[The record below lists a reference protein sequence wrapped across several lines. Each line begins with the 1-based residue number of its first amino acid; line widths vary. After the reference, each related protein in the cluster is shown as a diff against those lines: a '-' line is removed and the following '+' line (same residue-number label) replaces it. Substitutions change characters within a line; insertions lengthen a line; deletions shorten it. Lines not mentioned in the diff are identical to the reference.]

1 MMIFKKIQ
9 YAISVAL
16 PALVLILS
24 CAKVNN
30 NNTLTENA
38 TLKFTVSGYKLLDM
52 AKDGSWFAG
61 YDETN
66 YKVAGF
72 SGTNGSKIWEY
83 TIPKVW
89 VNTYEGPE
97 EVQDWVSYG
106 AKITEDG
113 NYILLACEYTKKILT
128 KTGTVIFNAD
138 SFNYGD
144 RSYSLA
150 GPADISGDGSYFV
163 QGNPLTLFT
172 QTGQVVWCKAGDQYG
187 SSSNNMAISRNGSH
201 VARDDGDVYLYDFSG
216 NLVRRIPD
224 NEIVSNFIKFSPE
237 GNLIFWGGL
246 GGGKVIDLM
255 GNTIHLETT
264 NDYYGVFDMA
274 IPESDSLLFVA
285 LVGKVKLYTLSSTSS
300 LLWENDSTSGRVFS
314 VDVSSDGSLFGA
326 IGDWGN
332 VYIFDRN
339 GQILFFANQ
348 DGGSGGI
355 IRISANGKYFCAQG
369 DGGKI
374 YYYEM
379 K

>member
-1 MMIFKKIQ
+1 MIFKKIQ
-9 YAISVAL
+9 YAISLAL

-72 SGTNGSKIWEY
+72 SGANGSKIWEY
-83 TIPKVW
+83 TIPKVL
-89 VNTYEGPE
+89 VNTYAGPE

-106 AKITEDG
+106 AKITDDG

-138 SFNYGD
+138 SFNYGN

-187 SSSNNMAISRNGSH
+187 SSSNNVAISRNGSY

-274 IPESDSLLFVA
+274 KPESDSLLFVA

-314 VDVSSDGSLFGA
+314 VDASSDGSLLGA
-326 IGDWGN
+326 IGDWGY

-339 GQILFFANQ
+339 GQILFSANQ
-348 DGGSGGI
+348 DGSSGGI
-355 IRISANGKYFCAQG
+355 IRISTNGKYFCAQG

>member
-1 MMIFKKIQ
+1 MIFKKIQ
-9 YAISVAL
+9 YAISLAL

-72 SGTNGSKIWEY
+72 SGANGSKIWEY

-89 VNTYEGPE
+89 VNTYAGPE

-106 AKITEDG
+106 AKITDDG
-113 NYILLACEYTKKILT
+113 NYIFLGCEYTKKMLT

-138 SFNYGD
+138 SFNYGN

-187 SSSNNMAISRNGSH
+187 SLSNNVAINRNGSY

-224 NEIVSNFIKFSPE
+224 NEIVSDFIKFSPE

-264 NDYYGVFDMA
+264 HDYYGVFDMA

-314 VDVSSDGSLFGA
+314 VDASSDGSLLGA
-326 IGDWGN
+326 IGDWGY

-339 GQILFFANQ
+339 GQILYSANQ

>member
-1 MMIFKKIQ
+1 MIFKKIQ
-9 YAISVAL
+9 YAISLAL

-89 VNTYEGPE
+89 INTYEGPE

-106 AKITEDG
+106 AKITDDG

-138 SFNYGD
+138 SFYYGN

-187 SSSNNMAISRNGSH
+187 SLSNNVAISRNGSY

-224 NEIVSNFIKFSPE
+224 NEIVSNFIKFSPK

-246 GGGKVIDLM
+246 GGGKVIDIM

-264 NDYYGVFDMA
+264 DDYYGVLDMA

-285 LVGKVKLYTLSSTSS
+285 LVGKAKLYTLSSTSS

-314 VDVSSDGSLFGA
+314 VDASKDGSLLGA
-326 IGDWGN
+326 IGDWGY

-339 GQILFFANQ
+339 GQILFSANQ

>member
-1 MMIFKKIQ
+1 MIFKKIQ
-9 YAISVAL
+9 YAISLAL
-16 PALVLILS
+16 PALMLILS

-61 YDETN
+61 YDEIN

-89 VNTYEGPE
+89 INTYAGPE

-106 AKITEDG
+106 AKITDDG
-113 NYILLACEYTKKILT
+113 NYIFLACEYTKKILT

-138 SFNYGD
+138 SFYYGN

-172 QTGQVVWCKAGDQYG
+172 QTGQVIWCKAGDQYG
-187 SSSNNMAISRNGSH
+187 SLSNNVAISRNGSY

-224 NEIVSNFIKFSPE
+224 NEIVSNFIKFSPK

-285 LVGKVKLYTLSSTSS
+285 LVGKVKLYSLSSTSS
-300 LLWENDSTSGRVFS
+300 LLWENDSASGRVFS
-314 VDVSSDGSLFGA
+314 VDASSDGSLLGA
-326 IGDWGN
+326 IGDWGY

-339 GQILFFANQ
+339 GQILFSAKQ
-348 DGGSGGI
+348 DGSSGGI

>member
-9 YAISVAL
+9 YAISLAL
-16 PALVLILS
+16 PAWVLILS

-106 AKITEDG
+106 AKITDDG
-113 NYILLACEYTKKILT
+113 NYIFLACEYTKKILT

-187 SSSNNMAISRNGSH
+187 SLSNNVAISRNGSY

-216 NLVRRIPD
+216 NLLRRIPD

-264 NDYYGVFDMA
+264 NDHYGVFDMA
-274 IPESDSLLFVA
+274 IPENDSLLFVA

-314 VDVSSDGSLFGA
+314 VDVSSDGSLLGA
-326 IGDWGN
+326 IGDWGY

-339 GQILFFANQ
+339 GQILFSANQ

>member
-1 MMIFKKIQ
+1 MIFKKIQ

-72 SGTNGSKIWEY
+72 NGANGSKIWEY

-89 VNTYEGPE
+89 VNTYAGPE

-128 KTGTVIFNAD
+128 ETGTVIFNAD
-138 SFNYGD
+138 SFNYGSS
-144 RSYSLA
+144 SYSLA

-172 QTGQVVWCKAGDQYG
+172 QTGQVIWCKADDQYG
-187 SSSNNMAISRNGSH
+187 ASSNNVAISRNGSY
-201 VARDDGDVYLYDFSG
+201 VASEYGDVYLYDFSG
-216 NLVRRIPD
+216 NLLRRIPK
-224 NEIVSNFIKFSPE
+224 NEIVSDFIKFSPE

-255 GNTIHLETT
+255 GNTIHMETT

-274 IPESDSLLFVA
+274 IPENDSLLFVA

-314 VDVSSDGSLFGA
+314 VDASSDGSLLGA
-326 IGDWGN
+326 IGDWGY

-339 GQILFFANQ
+339 GQILFSANQ
-348 DGGSGGI
+348 DGSSGGI

>member
-1 MMIFKKIQ
+1 
-9 YAISVAL
+9 V
-16 PALVLILS
+16 
-24 CAKVNN
+24 
-30 NNTLTENA
+30 E
-38 TLKFTVSGYKLLDM
+38 
-52 AKDGSWFAG
+52 
-61 YDETN
+61 
-66 YKVAGF
+66 
-72 SGTNGSKIWEY
+72 
-83 TIPKVW
+83 
-89 VNTYEGPE
+89 
-97 EVQDWVSYG
+97 DWVSYG
-106 AKITEDG
+106 AKITDDG

-128 KTGTVIFNAD
+128 ETGTVIFNAD

-187 SSSNNMAISRNGSH
+187 SLSNNVAISRNGSY

-216 NLVRRIPD
+216 NFARRIPD

-264 NDYYGVFDMA
+264 NDYCGVFDMA

-314 VDVSSDGSLFGA
+314 VDASSDGSLLGA
-326 IGDWGN
+326 IGDWGY

-339 GQILFFANQ
+339 GQILFSANQ

>member
-1 MMIFKKIQ
+1 MIFKKIQ
-9 YAISVAL
+9 YAISLAL
-16 PALVLILS
+16 PAWVLILS

-89 VNTYEGPE
+89 INTYEGPE

-106 AKITEDG
+106 AKITDDG
-113 NYILLACEYTKKILT
+113 NYIFLACEYTKKILT

-187 SSSNNMAISRNGSH
+187 SLSNNVAISRNGSY

-216 NLVRRIPD
+216 NLLRRIPD

-274 IPESDSLLFVA
+274 IPERDSLLFVA

-314 VDVSSDGSLFGA
+314 VDASSDGSLLGA
-326 IGDWGN
+326 IGDWGY

-339 GQILFFANQ
+339 GQILFSANQ
-348 DGGSGGI
+348 DGSSGGI
-355 IRISANGKYFCAQG
+355 IRISANGRYFCAQG

>member
-9 YAISVAL
+9 YAISLAL
-16 PALVLILS
+16 PAWVLILS

-89 VNTYEGPE
+89 INTYEGPE

-106 AKITEDG
+106 AKITDDG
-113 NYILLACEYTKKILT
+113 NYIFLACEYTKKILT

-187 SSSNNMAISRNGSH
+187 SLSNNVAISRNGSY

-216 NLVRRIPD
+216 NLLRRIPD

-274 IPESDSLLFVA
+274 IPERDSLLFVA

-314 VDVSSDGSLFGA
+314 VDASSDGSLLGA
-326 IGDWGN
+326 IGDWGY

-339 GQILFFANQ
+339 GQILFSANQ
-348 DGGSGGI
+348 DGSSGGI
-355 IRISANGKYFCAQG
+355 IRISANGRYFCAQG

>member
-1 MMIFKKIQ
+1 MIFKKIQ
-9 YAISVAL
+9 HAISLAL

-66 YKVAGF
+66 YTVAGF
-72 SGTNGSKIWEY
+72 SGANGSKIWEY

-97 EVQDWVSYG
+97 EMQDWVSYG

-187 SSSNNMAISRNGSH
+187 SSSNNVAISRNGSY

-255 GNTIHLETT
+255 GNTVHLETT

-274 IPESDSLLFVA
+274 IPENDSLLFVA

-314 VDVSSDGSLFGA
+314 VDGSSNGSLLGA
-326 IGDWGN
+326 IGDWGY

-339 GQILFFANQ
+339 GQILFSANQ

>member
-9 YAISVAL
+9 HAISLAL

-72 SGTNGSKIWEY
+72 SGANGSKIWEY

-89 VNTYEGPE
+89 VNTYAGPE
-97 EVQDWVSYG
+97 EVQDWVRYG

-187 SSSNNMAISRNGSH
+187 SSSNNVAISRNGSY

-255 GNTIHLETT
+255 GNTVHLETT

-274 IPESDSLLFVA
+274 IPENDSLLFVA

-314 VDVSSDGSLFGA
+314 VDGSSNGSLLGA
-326 IGDWGN
+326 IGDWGY

-339 GQILFFANQ
+339 GQILFSANQ

>member
-1 MMIFKKIQ
+1 MIFKKIQ
-9 YAISVAL
+9 HAISLAL

-72 SGTNGSKIWEY
+72 SGANGSKIWEY

-97 EVQDWVSYG
+97 EMQDWVSYG

-187 SSSNNMAISRNGSH
+187 SSSNNVAISRNGSY

-255 GNTIHLETT
+255 GNTVHLETT

-274 IPESDSLLFVA
+274 IPENDSLLFVA

-314 VDVSSDGSLFGA
+314 VDGSSNGSLLGA
-326 IGDWGN
+326 IGDWGY

-339 GQILFFANQ
+339 GQILFSANQ

>member
-1 MMIFKKIQ
+1 
-9 YAISVAL
+9 
-16 PALVLILS
+16 
-24 CAKVNN
+24 
-30 NNTLTENA
+30 
-38 TLKFTVSGYKLLDM
+38 
-52 AKDGSWFAG
+52 
-61 YDETN
+61 
-66 YKVAGF
+66 
-72 SGTNGSKIWEY
+72 
-83 TIPKVW
+83 
-89 VNTYEGPE
+89 
-97 EVQDWVSYG
+97 
-106 AKITEDG
+106 
-113 NYILLACEYTKKILT
+113 
-128 KTGTVIFNAD
+128 
-138 SFNYGD
+138 
-144 RSYSLA
+144 
-150 GPADISGDGSYFV
+150 
-163 QGNPLTLFT
+163 
-172 QTGQVVWCKAGDQYG
+172 
-187 SSSNNMAISRNGSH
+187 
-201 VARDDGDVYLYDFSG
+201 
-216 NLVRRIPD
+216 VRRIPD

-314 VDVSSDGSLFGA
+314 VDVSSDGSLLGA
-326 IGDWGN
+326 IGDWGY

-339 GQILFFANQ
+339 GQILFSANQ